1 MVPVSILLR
10 LTGEGEVFFA
20 QQRVGRNGELFSLLK
35 FATMLKNSPNIGAG
49 TVTLK
54 DDPRVLPFGK
64 ILRKTKINELPQ
76 LLNIFRGDMSV
87 VGPRPQT
94 PRCFDVFPIE
104 SQNEITKVRPGLSGL
119 GPIIFRDEENI
130 LSQNEASIDF
140 YDNVIAPYK
149 GEVEAYYIKVIGVL
163 SYFKIIFLTLWV
175 VIFAKSSLVWKVF
188 PNIPSPPQEL
198 RDSSQFYR
206 MKSNLRMK
214 VAITSRYNCVWDTTK
229 AEKLVLK
236 LACRRGNAE
245 VEQNAV
251 GK

>member
-1 MVPVSILLR
+1 MIQRTLDIFLSGVAVLILSPVLVPVIILLR

-76 LLNIFRGDMSV
+76 LINILRGDMSI

-94 PRCFDVFPIE
+94 PRCFDVFPVE
-104 SQNEITKVRPGLSGL
+104 SQDEIKKVRPGLSGL
-119 GPIIFRDEENI
+119 GPIVFRDEENI
-130 LSQNEASIDF
+130 LSYHESSLDF

-149 GEVEAYYIKVIGVL
+149 GEIESFYVKSQNIVTF
-163 SYFKIIFLTLWV
+163 FKIILATIWV
-175 VIFAKSSLVWKVF
+175 VLF
-188 PNIPSPPQEL
+188 PNSGIVWYAFKSLPAPPGKL
-198 RDSSQFYR
+198 RGPLKYP
-206 MKSNLRMK
+206 
-214 VAITSRYNCVWDTTK
+214 NC
-229 AEKLVLK
+229 A
-236 LACRRGNAE
+236 A
-245 VEQNAV
+245 
-251 GK
+251 